1 MNDGR
6 GVVFRRYDFDKHAV
20 DKVPAR
26 DQRMK
31 PLATVLDASL
41 QHLQEEV
48 TNVKTCLT
56 HRLHYLPLLSLE
68 PAKGTSGMTTTTEV
82 EMTPNYDKAAA
93 YTRCP
98 GCIVWY
104 VHSKSASSFIKQ
116 RVNLFLYS
124 LVRRGNEQSKNG
136 CLQQVFLSLNIKR
149 GNHGPTTGV
158 CSAFRGPL

>member
-48 TNVKTCLT
+48 TNVKTCFNT
-56 HRLHYLPLLSLE
+56 QITLS
-68 PAKGTSGMTTTTEV
+68 
-82 EMTPNYDKAAA
+82 
-93 YTRCP
+93 
-98 GCIVWY
+98 
-104 VHSKSASSFIKQ
+104 
-116 RVNLFLYS
+116 
-124 LVRRGNEQSKNG
+124 
-136 CLQQVFLSLNIKR
+136 
-149 GNHGPTTGV
+149 PTVVT
-158 CSAFRGPL
+158 